1 MNTGIIKKLLEAT
14 RNKKRKNHKIVM
26 LAKSKF
32 SSIETLISRALIN
45 LEISHK
51 ELQTIVNATEKYEK
65 VKEGIAMMKS
75 SDKLNKEKGKK
86 IKTTKF

>member
-1 MNTGIIKKLLEAT
+1 MLE
-14 RNKKRKNHKIVM
+14 
-26 LAKSKF
+26 KSKF

-51 ELQTIVNATEKYEK
+51 ELQTIVNETEKYEK

>member
-1 MNTGIIKKLLEAT
+1 
-14 RNKKRKNHKIVM
+14 M

-51 ELQTIVNATEKYEK
+51 ELQTIVNETEKYEK